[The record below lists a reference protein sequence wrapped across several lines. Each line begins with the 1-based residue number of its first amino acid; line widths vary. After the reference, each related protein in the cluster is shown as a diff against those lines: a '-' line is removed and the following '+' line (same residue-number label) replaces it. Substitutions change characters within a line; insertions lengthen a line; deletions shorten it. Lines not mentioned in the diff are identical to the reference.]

1 MNKKTIL
8 LHLPAYRDP
17 ELIPT
22 IKDALDNA
30 EFPERIHFGICLQYN
45 PDDGFDDLSE
55 YKNDKRFKIEKIHYT
70 KAKGLPYA
78 RALINDKLLTDED
91 YVCQLDSHHRF
102 TKHWDST
109 LISWHDELVNE
120 GYNPIIGGYSPMYNP
135 YNDPEERVKEPWMSL
150 AGCFYPFGTIFIRP
164 GGIPNWQDLKS
175 PIPARFLSGHFAF
188 GTNKWA
194 KEVKHDPNI
203 FFAGE
208 ELNLSVRSFTHG
220 YDLFHPHKVVIWH
233 ATMREERSGMLVWDD
248 QHKRG
253 DDHWWK
259 GNDIARSRIR
269 QLLEVEDVGHDL
281 GDYNLGTVRSLHDYE
296 KYTGINFKLKAFQQ
310 YTIDNEIAPNP
321 IQNDYGLT
329 KWKDTF
335 IKSHYQVISITRD
348 MLPENDYESILVSF
362 DDIDGNGIHQVYIDD
377 QRLHD
382 FISSDTTIRYE
393 EIFHSNIIPYRLV
406 FWGVSK
412 ERGWAERV
420 ETLINI

>member
-1 MNKKTIL
+1 
-8 LHLPAYRDP
+8 
-17 ELIPT
+17 
-22 IKDALDNA
+22 
-30 EFPERIHFGICLQYN
+30 
-45 PDDGFDDLSE
+45 
-55 YKNDKRFKIEKIHYT
+55 
-70 KAKGLPYA
+70 
-78 RALINDKLLTDED
+78 
-91 YVCQLDSHHRF
+91 
-102 TKHWDST
+102 
-109 LISWHDELVNE
+109 
-120 GYNPIIGGYSPMYNP
+120 
-135 YNDPEERVKEPWMSL
+135 
-150 AGCFYPFGTIFIRP
+150 
-164 GGIPNWQDLKS
+164 
-175 PIPARFLSGHFAF
+175 
-188 GTNKWA
+188 
-194 KEVKHDPNI
+194 
-203 FFAGE
+203 
-208 ELNLSVRSFTHG
+208 
-220 YDLFHPHKVVIWH
+220 
-233 ATMREERSGMLVWDD
+233 MREERSGMLVWDD

-269 QLLEVEDVGHDL
+269 QLLEVENVGHDL

-393 EIFHSNIIPYRLV
+393 EIFHSNIIPYRVV